1 MKPSRRSLKIRP
13 GTNVVDTKLRGRV
26 QNRQSFAKAVMLSLL
41 LLLAGGLYARW
52 DSLALMEL
60 RLMELRQASQSDGPS
75 KGKGKVKGS
84 GSGSGLVQER
94 DGTVQ
99 LPSLPLSSSL
109 SLRGK
114 SDPLLHEHE
123 HEHEHEQRQEQE
135 LHLQKLQQQ
144 QQQLGQDATVS
155 NSAGSGLRD
164 ETAVTGNK
172 EEVSSLKGKLKSV
185 VQGSLDSVHKEG
197 GKDTF
202 IHTDTTAKSISS
214 TVGPGPTPGKQ
225 VALLSASASGK
236 FTLM

>member
-26 QNRQSFAKAVMLSLL
+26 QNRQSFAKAVMLSLF

-60 RLMELRQASQSDGPS
+60 RLMEPTQASQSDGPS
-75 KGKGKVKGS
+75 KGKGKVEGSVSGS
-84 GSGSGLVQER
+84 GSVSGLVQER

-99 LPSLPLSSSL
+99 LPSLSSSL

-114 SDPLLHEHE
+114 SDPLLHE
-123 HEHEHEQRQEQE
+123 QRQQHE
-135 LHLQKLQQQ
+135 LHLQKLQKLQKLQQ

-155 NSAGSGLRD
+155 TSAVSGLRE

-236 FTLM
+236 FTLK

>member
-1 MKPSRRSLKIRP
+1 MKPNRRSLKIRP

-26 QNRQSFAKAVMLSLL
+26 QNRQSFAKAVMLSLF

-60 RLMELRQASQSDGPS
+60 RLMEPTQASQSDGPS
-75 KGKGKVKGS
+75 KGKGKVEGSGS

-94 DGTVQ
+94 DGAVQ
-99 LPSLPLSSSL
+99 LPPLSLSSSS

-114 SDPLLHEHE
+114 SDPLLHE
-123 HEHEHEQRQEQE
+123 QRQQHE
-135 LHLQKLQQQ
+135 LHLQKLQKLQKLQQ

-155 NSAGSGLRD
+155 TSAVSGLRE

-214 TVGPGPTPGKQ
+214 TV
-225 VALLSASASGK
+225 ALLSASASGK
-236 FTLM
+236 FTLK

>member
-1 MKPSRRSLKIRP
+1 
-13 GTNVVDTKLRGRV
+13 
-26 QNRQSFAKAVMLSLL
+26 VMLSLL
-41 LLLAGGLYARW
+41 LLLAGALYARW

-60 RLMELRQASQSDGPS
+60 RLMEPTQASQSDGPS
-75 KGKGKVKGS
+75 KGKGKVEGS
-84 GSGSGLVQER
+84 GSGSVSGLVQER

-99 LPSLPLSSSL
+99 LPSLSLSSSL

-123 HEHEHEQRQEQE
+123 HEQRQE
-135 LHLQKLQQQ
+135 LHLQKLHLQKLQQQQQ

-155 NSAGSGLRD
+155 NSAGSGLRE
-164 ETAVTGNK
+164 ETAVIGNK
-172 EEVSSLKGKLKSV
+172 EEASSLKGKLKSV

-214 TVGPGPTPGKQ
+214 K

-236 FTLM
+236 FTLK

>member
-26 QNRQSFAKAVMLSLL
+26 QNRQSFAKAVMLSLF

-75 KGKGKVKGS
+75 KGKGKVEGSVSGS
-84 GSGSGLVQER
+84 GSVSGLVQER

-99 LPSLPLSSSL
+99 LPSLSSSL

-114 SDPLLHEHE
+114 SDPLLHE
-123 HEHEHEQRQEQE
+123 QRQQHE
-135 LHLQKLQQQ
+135 LHLQKLQKLQKLQQ

-155 NSAGSGLRD
+155 TSAVSGLRE

-197 GKDTF
+197 GKDTST
-202 IHTDTTAKSISS
+202 HTDTTAKSISS
-214 TVGPGPTPGKQ
+214 T

-236 FTLM
+236 FTLK